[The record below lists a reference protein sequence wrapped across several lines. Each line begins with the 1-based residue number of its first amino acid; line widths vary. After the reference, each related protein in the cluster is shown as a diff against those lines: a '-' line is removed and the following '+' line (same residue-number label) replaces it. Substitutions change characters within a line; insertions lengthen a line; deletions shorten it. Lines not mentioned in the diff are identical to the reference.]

1 MMKEDLV
8 DDPKSWDASTWEN
21 DQERLRVL
29 ENRVKAY
36 LLDIER
42 RYKVRFIF
50 SDLENRSHFD
60 HKQPSILLK
69 QIILTLKMK

>member
-1 MMKEDLV
+1 MRRMMKEDLV

-42 RYKVRFIF
+42 RYKV
-50 SDLENRSHFD
+50 SGTS
-60 HKQPSILLK
+60 
-69 QIILTLKMK
+69 T